1 MRDADIGRAS
11 SVMHCLLA
19 CFDRRHGTWRC
30 HRQTDQI

>member
-1 MRDADIGRAS
+1 
-11 SVMHCLLA
+11 MHCLLA